1 MSKLLYAEETYK
13 IRGAAFEVYR
23 QLGPGHAEG
32 VYEEALKISFRKR
45 GIPFRDQVPFEVVY
59 EGIKVGAYRPDLLA
73 YDKVLL
79 ELKALENLL
88 PIHEAQVLSY
98 LRVTAL
104 RLGLLINFGAAD
116 VQIKRR
122 VLTQG
127 STCGTSPERNK
138 PYMGGL
144 ERLPYPEL
152 VWAIGNC
159 VKRVHFTLGPGFLFH
174 IYENALAVEMSIQ
187 GIGCERVK
195 YLDVKFDGHSI
206 GRDRVHLLVADEK
219 VLVVPVAVN
228 RIESLD
234 LKITRKQLDA
244 LGLKLGL
251 VVNFHDVRPRT
262 RVVQVLPTSYR

>member
-1 MSKLLYAEETYK
+1 MSKLLYADETYQ
-13 IRGAAFEVYR
+13 IRGAVFEVYN
-23 QLGPGHAEG
+23 QLGPGHAEE

-45 GIPFRDQVPFEVVY
+45 GIPFRDQVPFEVDY
-59 EGIKVGAYRPDLLA
+59 EGVKVGTYRPDLLA
-73 YDKVLL
+73 YDKILL

-104 RLGLLINFGAAD
+104 RLGLLINFGATD
-116 VQIKRR
+116 VEMERR
-122 VLTQG
+122 ILTQA
-127 STCGTSPERNK
+127 SPRGTLPERTK
-138 PYMGGL
+138 PYTGGL
-144 ERLPYPEL
+144 EHLPYPEL
-152 VWAIGNC
+152 VWMIGNC

-174 IYENALAVEMSIQ
+174 IYEIALGVEMDIQ

-219 VLVVPVAVN
+219 VLIVPVAVN

-234 LKITRKQLDA
+234 LKITRKQLDT

-251 VVNFHDVRPRT
+251 VVNFHDVKPRT
-262 RVVQVLPTSYR
+262 RVVQVLPSSYR